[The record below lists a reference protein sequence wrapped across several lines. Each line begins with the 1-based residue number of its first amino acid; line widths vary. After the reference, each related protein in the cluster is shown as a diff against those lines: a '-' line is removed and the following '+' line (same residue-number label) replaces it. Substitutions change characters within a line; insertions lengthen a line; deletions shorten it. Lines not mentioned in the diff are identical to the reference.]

1 MTYLSII
8 DKLMILFSLLKDSI
22 FLLIFIGILIFSV
35 VLRILGKINNR
46 KMFVITILSL
56 IGTFL
61 AVLLMNYDILSKTFD
76 NFLDI
81 IFTNIYFPSIY
92 VYLFVIVSSY
102 VIVIVTL
109 LNRKISGVSRIS
121 NYIMAFILNFI
132 LIVNLNII
140 AKDKIDIFSTS
151 SMYTNVSLVSMLELS
166 MNVYIL
172 WMVIISSVFIINN
185 LTSIILVRR
194 ESKKLVNG
202 PVIIGGAC
210 LEVKEDKLENR
221 CEDLGSSSIVTSV
234 EPISLIV
241 EDNIDKVTE
250 KNISEVVEKELK
262 QEENVV
268 VEPKFINNNIIREIK
283 DKMEEQSAGD
293 FTFNQY
299 VKIEEEKKETKVIN
313 PILNQIL
320 NNSLPIQKEEV
331 NINSETFTLNDYKI
345 FSKML
350 KEAIK
355 MNNRTTLN
363 IRDMLNINLLNKFSY
378 EEYSLFKR
386 MLKSYTN

>member
-8 DKLMILFSLLKDSI
+8 DKLMILFNLLKESI

-35 VLRILGKINNR
+35 VLRVLGKINN
-46 KMFVITILSL
+46 KKLFAIIILSL
-56 IGTFL
+56 FGTFL

-92 VYLFVIVSSY
+92 VYLFIIISSY

-109 LNRKISGVSRIS
+109 LNRKISRINRIA
-121 NYIMAFILNFI
+121 NYVMAFILNFI
-132 LIVNLNII
+132 LVINLNII
-140 AKDKIDIFSTS
+140 AEEKIDIFSTS
-151 SMYTNVSLVSMLELS
+151 SMYTNINLVSMLELS

-172 WMVIISSVFIINN
+172 WIVVVSAVFIINQ
-185 LTSIILVRR
+185 LTDIILVKR
-194 ESKKLVNG
+194 ESRKLVVG
-202 PVIIGGAC
+202 PAIIEGAS
-210 LEVKEDKLENR
+210 LEVKEDVLEER
-221 CEDLGSSSIVTSV
+221 CEDIVSSPVV
-234 EPISLIV
+234 EYTEPTILNIEDTTDKVVENVISTIV
-241 EDNIDKVTE
+241 EE
-250 KNISEVVEKELK
+250 ELK

-268 VEPKFINNNIIREIK
+268 VQPKFINTAMIKEIQEK
-283 DKMEEQSAGD
+283 IENPLSNS

-299 VKIEEEKKETKVIN
+299 AKVEEKKKETPVIN

-320 NNSLPIQKEEV
+320 NNTLPLQREEV
-331 NINSETFTLNDYKI
+331 KITSETFTLNDYKL

-355 MNNRTTLN
+355 MNNCTTLN
-363 IRDMLNINLLNKFSY
+363 VRDMLNINLLNKFSY
-378 EEYSLFKR
+378 EEYSLFQR

>member
-8 DKLMILFSLLKDSI
+8 DKLMILFNLLKESI

-35 VLRILGKINNR
+35 VLRVLGKINN
-46 KMFVITILSL
+46 KKLFAIIILSL
-56 IGTFL
+56 FGTFL

-92 VYLFVIVSSY
+92 VYLFIIISSY

-109 LNRKISGVSRIS
+109 LNRKISRINRIA
-121 NYIMAFILNFI
+121 NYVMAFILNFI
-132 LIVNLNII
+132 LVINLNII
-140 AKDKIDIFSTS
+140 AEEKIDIFSTS
-151 SMYTNVSLVSMLELS
+151 SMYTNINLVSMLELS

-172 WMVIISSVFIINN
+172 WIVVVSAVFIINQ
-185 LTSIILVRR
+185 LTDIILVKR
-194 ESKKLVNG
+194 ESRKLVVG
-202 PVIIGGAC
+202 PAIIEGAS
-210 LEVKEDKLENR
+210 LEVKEDVLEER
-221 CEDLGSSSIVTSV
+221 CEYIVSSPVV
-234 EPISLIV
+234 EYTEPTILNIEDTTDKVVENVISTIV
-241 EDNIDKVTE
+241 EE
-250 KNISEVVEKELK
+250 ELK

-268 VEPKFINNNIIREIK
+268 VQPKFINTAMIKEIQEK
-283 DKMEEQSAGD
+283 IENPLSNS

-299 VKIEEEKKETKVIN
+299 AKVEEKKKETPVIN

-320 NNSLPIQKEEV
+320 NNTLPLQREEV
-331 NINSETFTLNDYKI
+331 KITSETFTLNDYKL

-355 MNNRTTLN
+355 MNNCTTLN
-363 IRDMLNINLLNKFSY
+363 VRDMLNINLLNKFSY
-378 EEYSLFKR
+378 EEYSLFQR